1 MCLVQ
6 STQKQINIKKPSQM
20 ADLKLQA
27 IKATHPVSEYPTI
40 TVPGTEGVRYLVDTN
55 PKSVIEGIGE

>member
-1 MCLVQ
+1 
-6 STQKQINIKKPSQM
+6 M
-20 ADLKLQA
+20 ADLKPQA

-55 PKSVIEGIGE
+55 PKSVIEGIGQ